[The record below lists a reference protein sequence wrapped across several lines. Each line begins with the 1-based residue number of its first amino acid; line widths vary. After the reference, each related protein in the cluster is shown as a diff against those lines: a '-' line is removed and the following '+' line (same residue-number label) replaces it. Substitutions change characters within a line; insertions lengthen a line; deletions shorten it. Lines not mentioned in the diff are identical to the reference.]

1 MTTASPKILGNYKV
15 ISELGEGAMAKVYLA
30 SHTRIPELT
39 VAIKVVDN
47 KHPESETLLGRFE
60 REARLLASV
69 QHHHLVQIYDFGKT
83 ISGSFYIAMDYIKG
97 YDLRTLIDSY
107 ITSGKRFDPLL
118 IIKIAKEICEALEV
132 IHDAGIVHRDLKP
145 ENIMLQETRRDPHFV
160 RVLDFGIAK
169 MLDTEDNPKRF
180 QTAVGMICGTPQYL
194 SPEQAKGEPLDGRS
208 DLYALGC
215 ILYEMLSLQLPFTAD
230 NPVAY
235 LTKHITEQPFP
246 LDFRAPDSNMY
257 LRRLAHLLLT
267 KNADERPS
275 NAYEVYQALE
285 DIEDIIRVE
294 DAKQRNPRRNS
305 AIMRM
310 YTPPPTPNTTSLAG
324 LVSEVSMPVGVAV
337 DDDHE
342 SATNNTEEIH
352 FPASLWRSFF
362 TNHYAKLSATLA
374 VIILATAALFSSN
387 KEQLI
392 DFGNYFSPIAESQ
405 AKVVLRPIAP
415 YSFEEQG
422 LTRPRRAPALTPSV
436 VAPPY
441 IGATMRGE
449 QDTEDALPRR
459 TIATTFKALVVTV
472 SKPTR
477 SPAQKLTAAK
487 AATKKAATRTHGCA
501 QLRGLFST
509 AVGSEARSFYNVY
522 CSQ

>member
-1 MTTASPKILGNYKV
+1 MTTVPPKILGNYKV

-69 QHHHLVQIYDFGKT
+69 KHHHLVRIYDFGKT
-83 ISGSFYIAMDYIKG
+83 ISGSFYIAMDFIKG

-107 ITSGKRFDPLL
+107 ITSGTRFDPLL

-145 ENIMLQETRRDPHFV
+145 ENIMLEETRRDPHFV

-194 SPEQAKGEPLDGRS
+194 SPEQAKGETLDGRS

-235 LTKHITEQPFP
+235 LTKHITEPPFP
-246 LDFRAPDSNMY
+246 LDFRAPDSNQK
-257 LRRLAHLLLT
+257 LRLLAHLLLS
-267 KNADERPS
+267 KDPDDRPYD
-275 NAYEVYQALE
+275 AFEVYDALL
-285 DIEDIIRVE
+285 DIEDGI
-294 DAKQRNPRRNS
+294 AKQRSPRRNS
-305 AIMRM
+305 RIMRM
-310 YTPPPTPNTTSLAG
+310 FTPPPTPNTTSLAG

-342 SATNNTEEIH
+342 SAATNTEEIF
-352 FPASLWRSFF
+352 FPVSLWRSFF
-362 TNHYAKLSATLA
+362 TNHYAKLSAALA

-405 AKVVLRPIAP
+405 AKVVLRPVTP

-422 LTRPRRAPALTPSV
+422 LTRPRRAPALAPSV
-436 VAPPY
+436 TAPSY

-459 TIATTFKALVVTV
+459 TIATTFIAPVVAV

-477 SPAQKLTAAK
+477 SPAQKLATAK
-487 AATKKAATRTHGCA
+487 VATKNAATRTHGCA
-501 QLRGLFST
+501 QLKGLFST
-509 AVGSEARSFYNVY
+509 TVGSEARSFYNVY